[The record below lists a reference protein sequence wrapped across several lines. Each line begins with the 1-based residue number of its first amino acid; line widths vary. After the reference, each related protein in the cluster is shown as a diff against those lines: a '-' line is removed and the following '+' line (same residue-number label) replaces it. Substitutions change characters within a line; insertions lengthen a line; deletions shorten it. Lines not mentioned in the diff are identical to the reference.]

1 MLSARGLAHSI
12 MQNVYFRMVLNKQYS
27 MPNEAL
33 MSSWVPHG
41 VPFGS
46 CQQQE
51 WSINGRFVH
60 AMHYARCNRSKK
72 AGCPQSL
79 LNTRF
84 SVSLPTNEVPASHL
98 LGLYHSLSE
107 ALGHRTYEASALE
120 EDSLIATLELTVF
133 TGFQKGGISKSLSE
147 AIGRMQV
154 VRSIQKPMLLAC

>member
-1 MLSARGLAHSI
+1 MKKTFFFGLLSARGLAHSI
-12 MQNVYFRMVLNKQYS
+12 MQKVYFPMVLNKQYS

-60 AMHYARCNRSKK
+60 AMHYVRCNRSKK

-84 SVSLPTNEVPASHL
+84 SVSLPTNEVP
-98 LGLYHSLSE
+98 SLPSFGAVQE
-107 ALGHRTYEASALE
+107 
-120 EDSLIATLELTVF
+120 F
-133 TGFQKGGISKSLSE
+133 
-147 AIGRMQV
+147 
-154 VRSIQKPMLLAC
+154 VRSASSQDL

>member
-1 MLSARGLAHSI
+1 MLSARGPAHSI
-12 MQNVYFRMVLNKQYS
+12 MQNVSFRMVLNKQYI

-41 VPFGS
+41 VPLGS

-60 AMHYARCNRSKK
+60 AMHYVRCIRSKK

-84 SVSLPTNEVPASHL
+84 PVSLPTNEVPSPPSFGA
-98 LGLYHSLSE
+98 
-107 ALGHRTYEASALE
+107 
-120 EDSLIATLELTVF
+120 VQQF
-133 TGFQKGGISKSLSE
+133 
-147 AIGRMQV
+147 
-154 VRSIQKPMLLAC
+154 VRSARSQDL

>member
-1 MLSARGLAHSI
+1 MKKVLFGIMSARGLAHSI
-12 MQNVYFRMVLNKQYS
+12 MQNVYFPIVLNKQYS

-60 AMHYARCNRSKK
+60 AMHYVRCNRSKK

-84 SVSLPTNEVPASHL
+84 SVSLPINEVP
-98 LGLYHSLSE
+98 SLPSFG
-107 ALGHRTYEASALE
+107 A
-120 EDSLIATLELTVF
+120 VQQF
-133 TGFQKGGISKSLSE
+133 
-147 AIGRMQV
+147 
-154 VRSIQKPMLLAC
+154 VRSARSQDV